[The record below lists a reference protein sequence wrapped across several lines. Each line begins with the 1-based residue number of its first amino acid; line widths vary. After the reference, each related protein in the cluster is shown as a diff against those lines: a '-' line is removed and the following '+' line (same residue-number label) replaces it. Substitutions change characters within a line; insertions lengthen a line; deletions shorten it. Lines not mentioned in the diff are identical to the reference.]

1 MTRYEFKELS
11 SGAALCSAPHND
23 GAIMIVC
30 DDLSLTPLQ
39 RADRARQQ
47 VDEILE
53 RLAGTPSGAP
63 VRQSVTT
70 AAVNTGLKVS
80 CDFAIAASGQPQQPA
95 LIEVHAAPAHRRES
109 SD

>member
-1 MTRYEFKELS
+1 MYKYIEYP
-11 SGAALCSAPHND
+11 SGAVLCTHPH
-23 GAIMIVC
+23 GKGSVAILC

-80 CDFAIAASGQPQQPA
+80 
-95 LIEVHAAPAHRRES
+95 
-109 SD
+109 